1 LRAAEPPLPK
11 EGLSVQSTKRR
22 VVLLLG
28 LLAVFS
34 LAAACS
40 SDKATTTSPS
50 TGASGSSSDVDLS
63 IDYGKLSGTLNG
75 SGSSF
80 QDVFN
85 QKVITDFKAKA
96 KGVSVTYTKSGSG
109 AGKQDLQNAVVQFA
123 GTDSLI
129 KDEDKAKFKGE
140 VLYFPTVAAPIT
152 VSYNVSGVSKL
163 QLSADVLAGIFSAQI
178 TTWNDPK
185 IAADNAGATLPAA
198 PITVV
203 HRSDGS
209 GTTSNFTKYLK
220 KAAPSVWTLDS
231 GDTVNWPASTQG
243 AEKNSG
249 VAAAV
254 KAANGAIGYV
264 DLADAAN
271 AGLSTALIKN
281 AAGKYVEPKL
291 PGASAALAGATVK
304 DDLTYDPINAAGDAS
319 YPITSPTWI
328 IIYANQP
335 DQATADAIKG
345 FLNFILTDGQ
355 RVANSVGYA
364 SLPTELTT
372 KAIAQLDRV
381 KIGA

>member
-1 LRAAEPPLPK
+1 MKRKQPK
-11 EGLSVQSTKRR
+11 EGLSVRSTKRR
-22 VVLLLG
+22 MALLFG
-28 LLAVFS
+28 LLSVFS

-40 SDKATTTSPS
+40 SDKATTTTASS
-50 TGASGSSSDVDLS
+50 SGASASSSVSGLS
-63 IDYGKLSGTLNG
+63 IDYAKLTGALNG

-80 QDVFN
+80 QDVFD
-85 QKVITDFKAKA
+85 QKVITDFKVKA
-96 KGVSVTYTKSGSG
+96 RGVSVTYTKSGSG
-109 AGKQDLQNAVVQFA
+109 AGKQDLQNGVVQFA

-152 VSYNVSGVSKL
+152 VSYNLSGVSKL
-163 QLSADVLAGIFSAQI
+163 QLSADALAGIFSAQI
-178 TTWNDPK
+178 TAWNDPK
-185 IAADNAGATLPAA
+185 IAADNAGVTLPATA
-198 PITVV
+198 ITVV

-209 GTTSNFTKYLK
+209 GTTSNFTKFLK

-271 AGLSTALIKN
+271 AGLSTALVKN
-281 AAGKYVEPKL
+281 AAGKFVEPKL
-291 PGASAALAGATVK
+291 PGASAALAGGTVAA
-304 DDLTYDPINAAGDAS
+304 DLTYDPINAPGEAA

-335 DQATADAIKG
+335 DQATADAMKG

-355 RVANSVGYA
+355 KVANAVGYA
-364 SLPTELTT
+364 SLPTDLAT
-372 KAIAQLDRV
+372 KAIAQIDKI